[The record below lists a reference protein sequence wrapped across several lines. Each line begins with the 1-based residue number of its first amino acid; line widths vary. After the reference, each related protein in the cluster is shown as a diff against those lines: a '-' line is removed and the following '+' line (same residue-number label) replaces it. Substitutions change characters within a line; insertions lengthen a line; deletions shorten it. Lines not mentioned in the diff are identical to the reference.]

1 MKQAFIAGVALLA
14 LAACGGNDASEA
26 SKGEGKEVASGSVQT
41 EGGEA
46 QYSVRQDGENSTV
59 TVTGP
64 DGKTGKFMSG
74 DGAAGFLP
82 DFAPL
87 YPGAKVVGGAGGD
100 SSAGKGGMVSFETGD
115 APEKVVAWYRAAA
128 EKAGLKIAGEMTT
141 PEMRMVAA
149 QDEASGRSL
158 QVHATV
164 KEGGGT
170 NVSLIVSSGRN

>member
-1 MKQAFIAGVALLA
+1 MVKPGFIAAATLLT
-14 LAACGGNDASEA
+14 LTACGGNDASEA
-26 SKGEGKEVASGSVQT
+26 SKGEGKEVASGTVDT
-41 EGGEA
+41 DEGETA
-46 QYSVRQDGENSTV
+46 YSVRQDGENATV

-64 DGKTGKFMSG
+64 DGQTGKFMSG
-74 DGAAGFLP
+74 AGAADFLP

-100 SSAGKGGMVSFETGD
+100 SNTGKGGMVNFETGD
-115 APEKVVAWYRAAA
+115 APEKVVAWYKAEA

-149 QDEASGRSL
+149 QDEAGGRSL
-158 QVHATV
+158 QVHVSA

-170 NVSLIVSSGRN
+170 TASLIAGRQ

>member
-1 MKQAFIAGVALLA
+1 MTKQAFLAGAAFLA

-26 SKGEGKEVASGSVQT
+26 SKGEGKEVASGSVVT
-41 EGGEA
+41 EDGEA

-64 DGKTGKFMSG
+64 DGQTGKFMSG
-74 DGAAGFLP
+74 EAAANFLP

-100 SSAGKGGMVSFETGD
+100 SSTGKGGMINFETGD
-115 APEKVVAWYRAAA
+115 APEKVIAWYKAAA
-128 EKAGLKIAGEMTT
+128 EKAGLKVAGEMTT

-149 QDEASGRSL
+149 QDETSGRSL
-158 QVHATV
+158 QVHASA
-164 KEGGGT
+164 KEGGGST
-170 NVSLIVSSGRN
+170 ASLIAGSK

>member
-1 MKQAFIAGVALLA
+1 MMKQGFVAGVALLA

-26 SKGEGKEVASGSVQT
+26 SKGEGKEVASGSVET
-41 EGGEA
+41 GEGEA

-59 TVTGP
+59 TITGP
-64 DGKTGKFMSG
+64 DGQTGKFMSG
-74 DGAAGFLP
+74 EAAANFLP

-100 SSAGKGGMVSFETGD
+100 SSTGKGGMVNFETGD
-115 APEKVVAWYRAAA
+115 APEKVIAWYKAAA
-128 EKAGLKIAGEMTT
+128 EKSGLKVAGEMTT

-158 QVHATV
+158 QVHASA
-164 KEGGGT
+164 KEGGGST
-170 NVSLIVSSGRN
+170 ASLIAGTQ

>member
-1 MKQAFIAGVALLA
+1 MTKQAFLAGAAFLA
-14 LAACGGNDASEA
+14 LTACGGNDASEA
-26 SKGEGKEVASGSVQT
+26 SKGEGKEVASGSVDT
-41 EGGEA
+41 EDGEA

-64 DGKTGKFMSG
+64 DGQTGKFMSG
-74 DGAAGFLP
+74 EAAANFLP

-100 SSAGKGGMVSFETGD
+100 SSTGKGGMVNFETGD
-115 APEKVVAWYRAAA
+115 APEKVIAWYKAAA
-128 EKAGLKIAGEMTT
+128 EKAGLKVAGEMTT

-158 QVHATV
+158 QVHASA
-164 KEGGGT
+164 KEGGGST
-170 NVSLIVSSGRN
+170 ASLIAGSK

>member
-1 MKQAFIAGVALLA
+1 MMKQGFVAGVALLA

-26 SKGEGKEVASGSVQT
+26 SKGEGKEVASGSVET
-41 EGGEA
+41 GEGEA

-64 DGKTGKFMSG
+64 DGQTGKFMSG
-74 DGAAGFLP
+74 DGAANFLP

-100 SSAGKGGMVSFETGD
+100 SSTGKGGMINFETGD
-115 APEKVVAWYRAAA
+115 APEKVIAWYKAAA
-128 EKAGLKIAGEMTT
+128 GKAGLKVAGEMTT

-149 QDEASGRSL
+149 QDDATGRSL
-158 QVHATV
+158 QVHASA
-164 KEGGGT
+164 KEGGGST
-170 NVSLIVSSGRN
+170 ASLIAGSK

>member
-1 MKQAFIAGVALLA
+1 MTKQAFLAGAAFLA

-26 SKGEGKEVASGSVQT
+26 SKGEGKEVASGSVDT
-41 EGGEA
+41 ADGEA

-64 DGKTGKFMSG
+64 DGQTGKFMSG
-74 DGAAGFLP
+74 EAAANFLP

-100 SSAGKGGMVSFETGD
+100 SSTGKGGMINFETGD
-115 APEKVVAWYRAAA
+115 APEKVIAWYKAAA
-128 EKAGLKIAGEMTT
+128 EKAGLKVAGEMTT

-158 QVHATV
+158 QVHASA
-164 KEGGGT
+164 KEGGGST
-170 NVSLIVSSGRN
+170 ASLIAGSK

>member
-1 MKQAFIAGVALLA
+1 MMKQGFVAGAALLA

-26 SKGEGKEVASGSVQT
+26 SKGEGKEVASGSVET
-41 EGGEA
+41 EEGEA

-64 DGKTGKFMSG
+64 DGQTGKFMSG
-74 DGAAGFLP
+74 EGAANFLP

-100 SSAGKGGMVSFETGD
+100 SSTGKGGMINFETGD
-115 APEKVVAWYRAAA
+115 APEKVIAWYKAAA
-128 EKAGLKIAGEMTT
+128 GKAGLKIAGEMTT

-149 QDEASGRSL
+149 QDDATGRSL
-158 QVHATV
+158 QVHASA
-164 KEGGGT
+164 KEGGGST
-170 NVSLIVSSGRN
+170 ASLIAGSK